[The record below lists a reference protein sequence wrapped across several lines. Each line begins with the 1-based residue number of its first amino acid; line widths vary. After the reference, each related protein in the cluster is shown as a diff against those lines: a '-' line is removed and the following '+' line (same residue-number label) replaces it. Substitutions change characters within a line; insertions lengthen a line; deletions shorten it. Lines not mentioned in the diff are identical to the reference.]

1 MSATRRVE
9 PYWYAIG
16 LVLAIAAAV
25 FGYHLA
31 TGFNPPRAAF
41 SPFGLPVYW
50 YGIWIVTGVAL
61 GAWVVSRLAA
71 RRAQRAFE
79 ATVPEA
85 TRVRSLAD
93 AGLPEEIAALLA
105 RRKLATLGEAL
116 FETGLDSRRLGLKRP
131 ETERAVAALA
141 AAPGVEPSWTT
152 DAPWRIWNPD
162 HVWNALILILVLGLI
177 GARLYHIL
185 TPSPSMA
192 AVGIYSPADYFR
204 YPLQLVNFRGGG
216 LGIYGGMAGALL
228 AILFYTRRA
237 RIPTLGW
244 ADLAVVGAALGQS
257 IGRWGNFFN
266 QELYGRPT
274 DLPWAIYI
282 DPIHRL
288 PDYADFSYFHPAFL
302 YESLW
307 SLLTFFILYRLARRS
322 DRLLPGE
329 MLAVYLVAYAV
340 GRMLLEL
347 VRLDSRA
354 VAFLGLETGLAVAT
368 VVSIL
373 VAVAAGVAVAA
384 RRLRR
389 ARGVSAG

>member
-1 MSATRRVE
+1 VSANRRVE
-9 PYWYAIG
+9 PFWYAIG
-16 LVLAIAAAV
+16 LVLAAAAAV

-41 SPFGLPVYW
+41 SPFGLPIYW

-71 RRAQRAFE
+71 RRARRVFE
-79 ATVPEA
+79 TAVPDE
-85 TRVRSLAD
+85 TRGRPLAD
-93 AGLPEEIAALLA
+93 AGLPEEVAALLA
-105 RRKLATLGEAL
+105 RRKFTTVGEAL
-116 FETGLDSRRLGLKRP
+116 YETGLDPRRLGLKRP
-131 ETERAVAALA
+131 ETEQAVAALA
-141 AAPGVEPSWTT
+141 AAPGVETSWTI

-162 HVWNALILILVLGLI
+162 HVWNSLILILILGLL
-177 GARLYHIL
+177 GARLYHVL

-204 YPLQLVNFRGGG
+204 YPLQLLNFRGGG

-228 AILFYTRRA
+228 AILIYTRRA

-244 ADLAVVGAALGQS
+244 ADLAVVGAALGQA

-288 PDYADFSYFHPAFL
+288 PDYADFSHFHPAFL

-307 SLLTFFILYRLARRS
+307 SLLTFFVLYRLARRS
-322 DRLLPGE
+322 DRFLPGE
-329 MLAVYLVAYAV
+329 MLAVYLVAYAL
-340 GRMLLEL
+340 GRTLLEL

-354 VAFLGLETGLAVAT
+354 VAFLGLETGLAIAT

-373 VAVAAGVAVAA
+373 VAVAAVAAVAA
-384 RRLRR
+384 RRLRH
-389 ARGVSAG
+389 RGVSAG

>member
-1 MSATRRVE
+1 
-9 PYWYAIG
+9 
-16 LVLAIAAAV
+16 
-25 FGYHLA
+25 
-31 TGFNPPRAAF
+31 
-41 SPFGLPVYW
+41 
-50 YGIWIVTGVAL
+50 
-61 GAWVVSRLAA
+61 
-71 RRAQRAFE
+71 
-79 ATVPEA
+79 VPEA

-116 FETGLDSRRLGLKRP
+116 FETGLDSRRLGLKQP
-131 ETERAVAALA
+131 ETERTVAALA

-329 MLAVYLVAYAV
+329 MLALYLVAYAV